1 MFRDRPYPMASPLE
15 PNADRYPAS
24 TEPAEKS
31 LKLEEPLLPRRD
43 NGKPVAPMPGQ
54 GRVGGAS
61 R

>member
-1 MFRDRPYPMASPLE
+1 MASPLE